1 MTPSRLVISL
11 CCPFELG
18 ELETASVER
27 AVLGARLES
36 SEGCSV
42 VRGGGGMTIL
52 KLTLTD
58 ALQSEPVHPL
68 EPAQVHDGSQHNPM
82 SRKPTPLMP

>member
-1 MTPSRLVISL
+1 MTPSGLVISL
-11 CCPFELG
+11 RCTFELG
-18 ELETASVER
+18 ALDTLSLDR
-27 AVLGARLES
+27 SILGARLES
-36 SEGCSV
+36 SEGCFV

-58 ALQSEPVHPL
+58 ALHSEPVHAL
-68 EPAQVHDGSQHNPM
+68 DPAQVHDGSQHNPM